1 MDRRSLA
8 ALAAAGASP
17 MDTFAQD
24 FQAGMQSGA
33 SLAGAVRDSLISE
46 RMAKMADAVKDG
58 GDLYDIDESLY
69 ADTIGMQALG
79 AFQQH
84 YVSTR
89 EGMEKSAKANRELAT
104 RTVEE
109 FYGMMGLLD
118 QNKDNPE
125 VAAAIITRISKKLP
139 LPYQVEPGKEPGM
152 LNVYYQDRT
161 GNKPMS
167 QTMSVTD
174 AIGMLKEASR
184 DNKKLMNQVGTYQ
197 MMNLIRNM
205 EYKQD
210 TTKYLYTESGQQLV
224 PQKQD
229 HNGYFEAGYLPVGSN
244 EFITQ
249 AEAKRRY
256 GNIYTFDQ
264 YESVRK
270 MGQGDR
276 QIDISQQNAN
286 TSLGSLALSRERF
299 GYETG
304 KDKREAEQK
313 KLDAYEKF
321 VLNHAGYSPDKN
333 GQYFKRSG
341 SNYDGTAAALDYS
354 KPLTPEDYDAIL
366 KGKYAASDRDGI
378 ADELAAISGGSK
390 NKGGGTPD
398 KTTASIPRFT
408 SMR

>member
-33 SLAGAVRDSLISE
+33 SLAGAVRDSLIRE
-46 RMAKMADAVKDG
+46 RMAKMAEAVKDG

-174 AIGMLKEASR
+174 AIGMLKE
-184 DNKKLMNQVGTYQ
+184 
-197 MMNLIRNM
+197 
-205 EYKQD
+205 
-210 TTKYLYTESGQQLV
+210 TT
-224 PQKQD
+224 
-229 HNGYFEAGYLPVGSN
+229 
-244 EFITQ
+244 
-249 AEAKRRY
+249 R
-256 GNIYTFDQ
+256 
-264 YESVRK
+264 
-270 MGQGDR
+270 
-276 QIDISQQNAN
+276 
-286 TSLGSLALSRERF
+286 SL
-299 GYETG
+299 
-304 KDKREAEQK
+304 
-313 KLDAYEKF
+313 
-321 VLNHAGYSPDKN
+321 
-333 GQYFKRSG
+333 
-341 SNYDGTAAALDYS
+341 
-354 KPLTPEDYDAIL
+354 
-366 KGKYAASDRDGI
+366 
-378 ADELAAISGGSK
+378 
-390 NKGGGTPD
+390 
-398 KTTASIPRFT
+398 
-408 SMR
+408 